1 MKSEPSCY
9 SIDDLKREGI
19 GMWDGVRNYQARNF
33 IRDDMKQGDQVL
45 FYHSNT
51 HPIGVVGVA
60 EVVGESYPDP
70 TQFNSNANHFD
81 PKASTAHPR
90 WFVVDVRFK
99 QKFEEP
105 VTLGELKNDPFFSD
119 MIVVRTGVRLSVQPV
134 VEKHFIQIIH
144 LRHA

>member
-9 SIDDLKREGI
+9 SIDDLKRDGT

-33 IRDDMKQGDQVL
+33 IRDDMKKGDQIL
-45 FYHSNT
+45 FYHSST
-51 HPIGVVGVA
+51 DPVGIAGLA
-60 EVVGESYPDP
+60 EVACMPYPDP
-70 TQFNSNANHFD
+70 TQFEPHADHFD
-81 PKASTAHPR
+81 PKASKVNPR
-90 WFVVDVRFK
+90 WFVVDVCFK
-99 QKFEEP
+99 QKFDSP

-134 VEKHFIQIIH
+134 MEKHFNKIIH